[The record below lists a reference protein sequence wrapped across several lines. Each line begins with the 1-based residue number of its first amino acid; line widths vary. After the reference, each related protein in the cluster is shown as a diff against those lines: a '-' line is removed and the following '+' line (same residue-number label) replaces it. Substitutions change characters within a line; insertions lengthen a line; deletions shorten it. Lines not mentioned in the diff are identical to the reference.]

1 MTVKVRSGING
12 AKVEVIRGEGR
23 FLGRQAT
30 GESPQQAIAN
40 LAFVVR
46 RAGFRGRIVV
56 WR

>member
-1 MTVKVRSGING
+1 MIVRIKSGING

-23 FLGRQAT
+23 FLGWQAS
-30 GESPQQAIAN
+30 GESPQRAIAN
-40 LAFVVR
+40 LASVVK

>member
-1 MTVKVRSGING
+1 MMVKVRSAING
-12 AKVEVIRGEGR
+12 ARAQVIRGDGR
-23 FLGRQAT
+23 FLGWQAG

-40 LAFVVR
+40 LARVVK

>member
-1 MTVKVRSGING
+1 MIVRIKSGING

-23 FLGRQAT
+23 FLGWQAS
-30 GESPQQAIAN
+30 GKSPQRAIAN
-40 LAFVVR
+40 LASVVK

>member
-1 MTVKVRSGING
+1 MIVRIKSGING

-23 FLGRQAT
+23 FLGWQAS
-30 GESPQQAIAN
+30 GVSPQQAIAN
-40 LAFVVR
+40 LASVVK

>member
-1 MTVKVRSGING
+1 MIVRIKSGING

-23 FLGRQAT
+23 FLGWQA
-30 GESPQQAIAN
+30 GGDSPQRAIAN
-40 LAFVVR
+40 LASVVK